1 MKVSQVLLKYLV
13 QYHFLR
19 EFFFFFFC
27 KGSTFPSLE
36 RLVNALKYGEVDGI
50 LVDLYTAHYR
60 NDLFNVTWIVVSQII
75 PFEFTS
81 GVVISGNA
89 AKLEQHFR
97 DYIGNKSTV
106 VVTDVLQKTN
116 QDNNKVG
123 GAYSLCVSVIVQN
136 GKFFCR
142 REHST
147 AKDCGFIRICSRTLF
162 LH

>member
-1 MKVSQVLLKYLV
+1 MKTENSFSLGTILATTTKFKYTNEGESVSGTVEISSAVPLLK
-13 QYHFLR
+13 R
-19 EFFFFFFC
+19 DFFSC

-106 VVTDVLQKTN
+106 VVTEVLQKTN

-123 GAYSLCVSVIVQN
+123 KPCPLCVSEKNWI
-136 GKFFCR
+136 FC
-142 REHST
+142 
-147 AKDCGFIRICSRTLF
+147 C
-162 LH
+162 

>member
-1 MKVSQVLLKYLV
+1 MGYFS
-13 QYHFLR
+13 
-19 EFFFFFFC
+19 C
-27 KGSTFPSLE
+27 KGSTFPTLE

-89 AKLEQHFR
+89 GKLEQHFR

-106 VVTDVLQKTN
+106 VVTEILQKTT
-116 QDNNKVG
+116 QDNNKVRK
-123 GAYSLCVSVIVQN
+123 ACPLCVCCLQN
-136 GKFFCR
+136 
-142 REHST
+142 
-147 AKDCGFIRICSRTLF
+147 AKMFT
-162 LH
+162 